1 MLNKLRVTIGSNE
14 YVLKSARPNAEMQQI
29 VEHVRNKVEEA
40 RTHSPRMN
48 PTMQATLAAINIADE
63 LFELRASLDAKV
75 KEEVDKLRL
84 SSAVRPADLQ
94 ALQKN
99 LQEAEKKITEIQR
112 QFQSFQNA
120 HR

>member
-29 VEHVRNKVEEA
+29 VEHVRKKVEEA
-40 RTHSPRMN
+40 GTHNSRMN

-63 LFELRASLDAKV
+63 LFELRKSLDTRI
-75 KEEVDKLRL
+75 KEEVDKQRL

-94 ALQKN
+94 ALQRN
-99 LQEAEKKITEIQR
+99 LKDAEEKITEIQR
-112 QFQSFQNA
+112 QFQSFQKT
-120 HR
+120 RR